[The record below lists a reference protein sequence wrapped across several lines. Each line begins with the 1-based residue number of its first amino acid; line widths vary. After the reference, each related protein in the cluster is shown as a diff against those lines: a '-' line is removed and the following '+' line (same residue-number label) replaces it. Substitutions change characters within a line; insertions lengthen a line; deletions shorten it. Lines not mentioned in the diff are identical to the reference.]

1 MKLNAI
7 KRLPARVAGMV
18 RSQGG
23 VGPFCSKLADIVR
36 REGMGGI
43 TTRVKGRLEALRLQL
58 TAGAPI
64 DTQRYTEWREAFDT
78 LTNADHA
85 AIRGHIASLNLPAL
99 TVVIHAMEGR
109 PRDLTDTLE
118 SVRSQL
124 YENWRALVVVNARTA
139 EAVKQAAAGDSRF
152 DIISAQ
158 ACNAGTMATLHG
170 SPLVLMRAPV
180 QLREHALYL
189 YALEMAA
196 GRAFAYSDSDRK
208 RGDGAL
214 GEPFFKPG
222 FSPELAKRL
231 NYFGDCVCLAAP
243 DANAQGAL
251 REFLTGHTP
260 YDALLRRLTQRL
272 NRQSAA
278 RIPFVLFH
286 EYRDSR
292 NPQLDLEPEWLADD
306 ALPRFS
312 IIIPT
317 RNGLNFLRP
326 CVQSIVATSD
336 YPRERYEIIIIDNGS
351 DDAQTLH
358 FLREQEAA
366 GTVRVL
372 PDPRPFNFAALNNA
386 AARIATGDVLLFLN
400 NDVVIRDAKWLRRM
414 AVYAMQNDVGA
425 VGGKL
430 LYPDLSMQHG
440 GVVVG
445 IQAVAAHAHH
455 QIPATEHGHHY
466 FNSLAHEMAA
476 VTGACLAM
484 RRDVFE
490 EIGGFNESFA
500 VAFNDTVLCL
510 DALARG
516 YRNLFIPEPL
526 LIHFESKT
534 RGYDDTDEKAA
545 QFRREARR
553 ARALHP
559 DYFADDPYYNPNLS
573 FEHVYHLARPSRAL
587 KPWLL
592 WERSQRR
599 QRRFLF
605 LSVTHQIG
613 HGVPVVLKEQVEYL
627 AQQGHVVYVG
637 GPRGNNDF
645 TYAGCERIEVEDPRL
660 AAAFAAQHNI
670 DAVVAHTPPFFST
683 FRWLGS
689 GVLRVAFD
697 HGEPTPEFFP
707 DAPARRAT
715 LSEKHLSL
723 GMADLKVAISEAI
736 RAESGEPDMVVV
748 RNANSHLNV
757 WGPEY
762 EPVREATRERLGWAD
777 KVVVLNVCRF
787 HRSERH
793 YKGIDAYVAL
803 HEAFVRT
810 HPEAAGRV
818 VFALCGKGTEK
829 DVADMRAQGLAVF
842 PNVTDEEM
850 TELYA
855 AADLYANMSKWEGY
869 NLGIGQALAMG
880 LPVVASDIPAH
891 REFGV
896 FVSNDENAA
905 ADELARLAAALPAP
919 AGQRKAVVWQW
930 RDAVERL
937 ANLLEQHLTGRP
949 PAA

>member
-1 MKLNAI
+1 
-7 KRLPARVAGMV
+7 
-18 RSQGG
+18 
-23 VGPFCSKLADIVR
+23 
-36 REGMGGI
+36 
-43 TTRVKGRLEALRLQL
+43 
-58 TAGAPI
+58 
-64 DTQRYTEWREAFDT
+64 
-78 LTNADHA
+78 
-85 AIRGHIASLNLPAL
+85 
-99 TVVIHAMEGR
+99 
-109 PRDLTDTLE
+109 
-118 SVRSQL
+118 
-124 YENWRALVVVNARTA
+124 
-139 EAVKQAAAGDSRF
+139 
-152 DIISAQ
+152 
-158 ACNAGTMATLHG
+158 
-170 SPLVLMRAPV
+170 
-180 QLREHALYL
+180 
-189 YALEMAA
+189 
-196 GRAFAYSDSDRK
+196 
-208 RGDGAL
+208 
-214 GEPFFKPG
+214 
-222 FSPELAKRL
+222 
-231 NYFGDCVCLAAP
+231 
-243 DANAQGAL
+243 
-251 REFLTGHTP
+251 
-260 YDALLRRLTQRL
+260 
-272 NRQSAA
+272 
-278 RIPFVLFH
+278 
-286 EYRDSR
+286 
-292 NPQLDLEPEWLADD
+292 
-306 ALPRFS
+306 
-312 IIIPT
+312 
-317 RNGLNFLRP
+317 
-326 CVQSIVATSD
+326 
-336 YPRERYEIIIIDNGS
+336 
-351 DDAQTLH
+351 
-358 FLREQEAA
+358 
-366 GTVRVL
+366 
-372 PDPRPFNFAALNNA
+372 
-386 AARIATGDVLLFLN
+386 
-400 NDVVIRDAKWLRRM
+400 
-414 AVYAMQNDVGA
+414 
-425 VGGKL
+425 
-430 LYPDLSMQHG
+430 
-440 GVVVG
+440 
-445 IQAVAAHAHH
+445 
-455 QIPATEHGHHY
+455 
-466 FNSLAHEMAA
+466 
-476 VTGACLAM
+476 
-484 RRDVFE
+484 
-490 EIGGFNESFA
+490 
-500 VAFNDTVLCL
+500 
-510 DALARG
+510 
-516 YRNLFIPEPL
+516 
-526 LIHFESKT
+526 
-534 RGYDDTDEKAA
+534 
-545 QFRREARR
+545 RR

-829 DVADMRAQGLAVF
+829 DVAEMRAQGLAVF
-842 PNVTDEEM
+842 PNITDEEM

-891 REFGV
+891 REFCV
-896 FVSNDENAA
+896 FVSNDEN
-905 ADELARLAAALPAP
+905 
-919 AGQRKAVVWQW
+919 
-930 RDAVERL
+930 
-937 ANLLEQHLTGRP
+937 
-949 PAA
+949 